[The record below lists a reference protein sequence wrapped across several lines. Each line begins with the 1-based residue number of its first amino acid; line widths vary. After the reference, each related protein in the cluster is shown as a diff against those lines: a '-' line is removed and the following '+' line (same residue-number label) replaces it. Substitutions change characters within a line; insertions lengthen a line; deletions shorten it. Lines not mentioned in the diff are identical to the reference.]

1 MHGTRLDSEAGGTS
15 EHSVGFDV
23 GITAARNVWISVGYN
38 FEGFR
43 DDHFDAS
50 RYTAD
55 GPYVR
60 FRIKVDQDTFK
71 DLDLSGLRPGR

>member
-1 MHGTRLDSEAGGTS
+1 M
-15 EHSVGFDV
+15 
-23 GITAARNVWISVGYN
+23 GYN

-50 RYTAD
+50 RYTAQ

-60 FRIKVDQDTFK
+60 FRMKVDHDAFK
-71 DLDLSGLRPGR
+71 DLDLSRLRADASASAATTEP